1 MDELR
6 EYLEKLGEALYLHTT
21 NLVKAERAE
30 DSVRYLEDQGVL
42 GESSGS

>member
-21 NLVKAERAE
+21 NLVKAEKAE
-30 DSVRYLEDQGVL
+30 SSIDYLESVGVL
-42 GESSGS
+42 EGTNK